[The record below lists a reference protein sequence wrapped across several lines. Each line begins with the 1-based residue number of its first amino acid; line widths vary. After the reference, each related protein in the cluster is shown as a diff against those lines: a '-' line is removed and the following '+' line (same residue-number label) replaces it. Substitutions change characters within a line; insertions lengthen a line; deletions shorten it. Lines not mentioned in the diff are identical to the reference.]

1 MLVSREDTSNIIVVF
16 CYIFSFY
23 LLGPITSSMFV
34 AVPGFLAIILSKKA
48 FRNACEIGRNKY
60 IISIFLFLFGIIS
73 LSVLYSC
80 LHLTFDFSYTKT
92 LIGQLVHLICGI
104 LVIIFIE
111 RDFPVSSQKIE
122 FYIVSAF
129 LLQSTIQ
136 LVAMCFP
143 AFAQSLLY
151 FSRADDLQSGYGGGV
166 RGLALSSSTGW
177 SLSLAYGLA
186 FIIYVKR
193 YLLDSLKFT
202 YVVLGILLLAGNFFA
217 GRTGFVGAA
226 AGVLLF
232 LLNTDK
238 SVRYK
243 VGAVLKVILFIL
255 IVCIIFAIIFP
266 SVTNILVERI
276 FPFAF
281 EPFYELYYNGRFG
294 TGSTDTLIEMWKIPI
309 SEKEILIGSGYF
321 TDPISGGSF
330 RHTDA
335 GVLRNILYWG
345 VIGLLSMFLYE
356 LVLVNPIHKYGVHNV
371 STYRLLL
378 LFYLALMELK
388 APVLGFNKMAF
399 SIIFLLSYFYY
410 KENHYE
416 VFNSYSYIQR
426 GAIH

>member
-143 AFAQSLLY
+143 AFAQNLLY

-255 IVCIIFAIIFP
+255 IFCIIFAIIFP

-281 EPFYELYYNGRFG
+281 EPFYE
-294 TGSTDTLIEMWKIPI
+294 
-309 SEKEILIGSGYF
+309 F
-321 TDPISGGSF
+321 TAV
-330 RHTDA
+330 R
-335 GVLRNILYWG
+335 RNFTI
-345 VIGLLSMFLYE
+345 
-356 LVLVNPIHKYGVHNV
+356 K
-371 STYRLLL
+371 
-378 LFYLALMELK
+378 
-388 APVLGFNKMAF
+388 
-399 SIIFLLSYFYY
+399 
-410 KENHYE
+410 
-416 VFNSYSYIQR
+416 
-426 GAIH
+426 